1 MNVVTRG
8 PSVTASTRGRGG
20 RPTPR
25 QVGDASGAARRCRPN
40 VRRCIAPA
48 LAGHLLPFQKEHIIA
63 ALPVDLSADSCA
75 ALFERIRLG
84 DAKAEDE
91 LVESF
96 GGKVYAM
103 AVARTRD
110 REASRDLVQDV
121 LWAVIQAL
129 RGGHLRAPDKLAAFV
144 SGTARNLINNYCRT
158 RRREPPDTAVPS
170 APSTTDAEHAF
181 DDRHRA
187 GVVRAAVRGLES
199 TDRRILALTLVDGL
213 TAVEIATRLHLNP
226 DAVRQRKSR
235 AVKKIM
241 ALIAERTGR

>member
-1 MNVVTRG
+1 
-8 PSVTASTRGRGG
+8 
-20 RPTPR
+20 
-25 QVGDASGAARRCRPN
+25 
-40 VRRCIAPA
+40 
-48 LAGHLLPFQKEHIIA
+48 
-63 ALPVDLSADSCA
+63 VDLSADSCA

-84 DAKAEDE
+84 DAAAEGQ

-96 GGKVYAM
+96 GGRVYAM

-158 RRREPPDTAVPS
+158 RTRAARDLPAGPEASTADADAVLDERRRADAVRS
-170 APSTTDAEHAF
+170 
-181 DDRHRA
+181 
-187 GVVRAAVRGLES
+187 VVRGFERI
-199 TDRRILALTLVDGL
+199 DRRILTLTLVDGL
-213 TAVEIATRLHLNP
+213 SAVEIAARVNLSP

-235 AVKKIM
+235 AVKRVM
-241 ALIAERTGR
+241 AMLAERCRP